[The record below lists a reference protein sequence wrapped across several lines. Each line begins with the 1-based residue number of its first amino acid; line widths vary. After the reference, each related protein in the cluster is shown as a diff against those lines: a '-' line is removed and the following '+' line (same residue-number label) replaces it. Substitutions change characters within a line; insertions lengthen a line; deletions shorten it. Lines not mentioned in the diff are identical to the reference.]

1 MKRGF
6 VAAMSMVCLLTV
18 VLAGAAAQASL
29 GGRLSDLA
37 PFLDKMVENHYNPL
51 LNAGFGSFTYK
62 DTQLPTPFARW
73 FEDEIRGAAAG
84 SKHIKLFDKR
94 VAAAMDPS
102 LRKGY
107 EEFLST
113 GQVDSLVYGTY
124 VVDGDFVAVRLAF
137 TDLGTGHLIAQAD
150 YKVPQKVV
158 PPYAAVV
165 PSVKTVQTATSLANV
180 AGGKSVDPSFTLSL
194 STDRGAGATFR
205 DGELLTLL
213 FSSSKDAYL
222 KIYHVDANGVAQ
234 LIWPNKFGGS
244 GRVKAG
250 ETMSFPKPGDAFKF
264 KISPPYGT
272 EYIKAIASTVP
283 FATQEPD
290 FSDLSGDAAQAITR
304 GISVVSSAAFTRAE
318 ALVVYEVLP
327 VDP

>member
-1 MKRGF
+1 MRRVFIVAMCMLSLLPAVMAG
-6 VAAMSMVCLLTV
+6 VAAQSAKL
-18 VLAGAAAQASL
+18 
-29 GGRLSDLA
+29 DNLA

-51 LNAGFGSFTYK
+51 LNAGFGSFTYR

-73 FEDEIRGAAAG
+73 FEDEIRSAAVG
-84 SKHIKLFDKR
+84 SKHIKIFDKR

-102 LRKGY
+102 LRKNY
-107 EEFLST
+107 EEFIRT

-124 VVDGDFVAVRLAF
+124 RTEGDNVVVGIAI
-137 TDLGTGHLIAQAD
+137 TDLGTGQLIAQAD
-150 YKVPQKVV
+150 YSIPQNKL
-158 PPYAAVV
+158 PAYAAVV
-165 PSVKTVQTATSLANV
+165 PSAKTVHTATSLVNV
-180 AGGKSVDPSFTLSL
+180 GGGKSVDPSFNLSL

-222 KIYHVDANGVAQ
+222 KIYHVDAYGVAQ

-244 GRVKAG
+244 GWVKAG
-250 ETMSFPKPGDAFKF
+250 ETMSFPKAGDAFKY
-264 KISPPYGT
+264 KIAPPFGT

-283 FATQEPD
+283 FATKEPD

-304 GISVVSSAAFTRAE
+304 GISVVPSAAFTRAE

-327 VDP
+327 